1 MPELPEVEVIRR
13 FLNRNIV
20 QEKIDS
26 LDILYDRSVEFEGD
40 FNASVLCGQRI
51 CFVDRKGKYLH
62 LGLDRNDLV
71 IHLRMTGQLY
81 FEPEREPKD
90 HIRWVMNFQSGRKL
104 YFRDVRKFGRL
115 VVHPKGA
122 PKFCKNAEIGFE
134 PWEMPLALWFDE
146 LKTERAIKAVLLDQH
161 ILAGVGNIYAD
172 EALYQ
177 SGIHPERKASS
188 LDQHEAN
195 NLLMAVRVVMEKG
208 IRFGGTTFRDYLG
221 GDGKKG
227 SMQDHLS
234 VYQETGSKCRKCS
247 GPISRIKVAGRSSH
261 FCPRCQ
267 K

>member
-104 YFRDVRKFGRL
+104 YFRDVRKFD
-115 VVHPKGA
+115 A
-122 PKFCKNAEIGFE
+122 
-134 PWEMPLALWFDE
+134 
-146 LKTERAIKAVLLDQH
+146 
-161 ILAGVGNIYAD
+161 
-172 EALYQ
+172 
-177 SGIHPERKASS
+177 
-188 LDQHEAN
+188 
-195 NLLMAVRVVMEKG
+195 
-208 IRFGGTTFRDYLG
+208 
-221 GDGKKG
+221 
-227 SMQDHLS
+227 
-234 VYQETGSKCRKCS
+234 
-247 GPISRIKVAGRSSH
+247 
-261 FCPRCQ
+261 
-267 K
+267 

>member
-1 MPELPEVEVIRR
+1 M
-13 FLNRNIV
+13 
-20 QEKIDS
+20 
-26 LDILYDRSVEFEGD
+26 
-40 FNASVLCGQRI
+40 
-51 CFVDRKGKYLH
+51 
-62 LGLDRNDLV
+62 
-71 IHLRMTGQLY
+71 
-81 FEPEREPKD
+81 
-90 HIRWVMNFQSGRKL
+90 
-104 YFRDVRKFGRL
+104 
-115 VVHPKGA
+115 VHPKGA

-195 NLLMAVRVVMEKG
+195 NLLMAVRVVMEKEYKVWRNHLSG
-208 IRFGGTTFRDYLG
+208 LPRRRRQ
-221 GDGKKG
+221 KG

-234 VYQETGSKCRKCS
+234 VYQKTGSKCRKCS